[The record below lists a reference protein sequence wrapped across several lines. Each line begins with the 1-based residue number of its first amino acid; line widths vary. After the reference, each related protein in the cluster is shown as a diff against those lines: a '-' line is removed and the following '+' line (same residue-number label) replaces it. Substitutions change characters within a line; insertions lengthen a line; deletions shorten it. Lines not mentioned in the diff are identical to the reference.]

1 MGVVGCRSTRTQQQ
15 KGKKR
20 QKLTNM
26 TFCFP
31 HGRGN
36 FPERHVFEDQAWWVN
51 VGARWVGEGGNG
63 CVRVLNWVG
72 EGGSGWARVVVGV

>member
-1 MGVVGCRSTRTQQQ
+1 
-15 KGKKR
+15 
-20 QKLTNM
+20 M

-31 HGRGN
+31 HDRGN
-36 FPERHVFEDQAWWVN
+36 FPERHVFEDQVWWVN

-72 EGGSGWARVVVGV
+72 EGGSG